1 MSYFYDDYGM
11 SEEERRQREQ
21 EEAER
26 KKRVRRR
33 LTGGVV
39 LAIILMT
46 TLVLGTMCIEKIPRG
61 HVGSI
66 YSISGGTSD
75 EVLSEGWHLVAPTKK
90 VTEYSVATEQLL
102 LTQDERKGSETDES
116 FNATC
121 RDGVLNVDLE
131 MSYHFEA
138 EDIPTIAR
146 KYRGKS
152 GDDIVD
158 SIIKS
163 KVKTYV
169 NEVTSEYTILEAYM
183 DKKSELNKELTEHLK
198 EALKPYG
205 IVVESA
211 TIPRAEP
218 DAAIKSAITERSKK
232 AQEVEAAK
240 QEQEKQKILA
250 ETKIIEAKGE
260 AEAAIAAA
268 KGEAEANR
276 LISESLTSELLKQ
289 MEMEARLEHGW
300 VTIQGAGN
308 TIVDAKN

>member
-1 MSYFYDDYGM
+1 MYSYGM
-11 SEEERRQREQ
+11 SDEDRARLAEEERARKQRVK
-21 EEAER
+21 R
-26 KKRVRRR
+26 KVV
-33 LTGGVV
+33 GGIV
-39 LAIILMT
+39 LIAILIT
-46 TLVLGTMCIEKIPRG
+46 SLVLGVMCIEKIPRG

-66 YSISGGTSD
+66 YSIRGGTSD
-75 EVLSEGWHLVAPTKK
+75 EVLTEGWHLVAPTKK

-102 LTQDERKGSETDES
+102 LTLDERKGSETDES

-138 EDIPTIAR
+138 DDIPTIAK
-146 KYRGKS
+146 KYRGMS
-152 GDDIVD
+152 GDDIVAN
-158 SIIKS
+158 IIKS

-183 DKKSELNKELTEHLK
+183 DKKSELNQELTVHLK
-198 EALKPYG
+198 EALAPYG
-205 IVVESA
+205 IIVESA

-250 ETKIIEAKGE
+250 ETKVIEAKGN
-260 AEAAIAAA
+260 ADAAIAKAE
-268 KGEAEANR
+268 GEAEANR
-276 LISESLTSELLKQ
+276 LITESLTPELLKK
-289 MEMEARLEHGW
+289 MEMEARQEHGW
-300 VTIQGAGN
+300 ITIQGAGN

>member
-1 MSYFYDDYGM
+1 MNSKGKGLGLI
-11 SEEERRQREQ
+11 
-21 EEAER
+21 AL
-26 KKRVRRR
+26 V
-33 LTGGVV
+33 LIVV
-39 LAIILMT
+39 LILG
-46 TLVLGTMCIEKIPRG
+46 VMCIEKIPRG

-66 YSISGGTSD
+66 YSIRGGTSD
-75 EVLSEGWHLVAPTKK
+75 DVLAEGWHFVAPTKK
-90 VTEYSVATEQLL
+90 VTEYSIATEQLL
-102 LTQDERKGSETDES
+102 LTQDDRDGSKNDES

-121 RDGVLNVDLE
+121 KDGVLNVDLE

-138 EDIPTIAR
+138 DNIPTIAK
-146 KYRGKS
+146 KYRGLS
-152 GDDIVD
+152 GLDIVD

-183 DKKSELNKELTEHLK
+183 DKKSELNQELTIHLK
-198 EALKPYG
+198 EALAPYG

-218 DAAIKSAITERSKK
+218 DDAIKSAITERSKK

-250 ETKIIEAKGE
+250 ETKIIEAQGE
-260 AEAAIAAA
+260 ADAAIARAE
-268 KGEAEANR
+268 GEAEANR
-276 LISESLTSELLKQ
+276 LISESLTPELLEQ

-300 VTIQGAGN
+300 VTIQGAD
-308 TIVDAKN
+308 TIVSTK